1 MPVTSRPLPRS
12 APSVVVSM
20 GEETRCST
28 GVRVAKPRLCE
39 SCHVVRPPLPCL
51 TPSPAPIL
59 PLRAGRLARAA
70 RCAKLLCTRARP
82 CFTIF
87 DRTLEQCTRAHVG
100 SAPVKP
106 RLVPM
111 AHGRA
116 PVHKLCAR
124 TGMAV
129 PTKSGRE
136 EALPRVQQA
145 LRLYDMLLYI
155 GVIAHVDVRCASLRL

>member
-12 APSVVVSM
+12 APSVVTSM

-70 RCAKLLCTRARP
+70 RCAKLLATRARP

-87 DRTLEQCTRAHVG
+87 NRTLARRTCAHVG
-100 SAPVKP
+100 SASVKP
-106 RLVPM
+106 RLVPI
-111 AHGRA
+111 
-116 PVHKLCAR
+116 
-124 TGMAV
+124 T
-129 PTKSGRE
+129 
-136 EALPRVQQA
+136 
-145 LRLYDMLLYI
+145 
-155 GVIAHVDVRCASLRL
+155 SLRVLWRHGFWPWRHGCVASSNLAREQNVWCHTRVAPHA

>member
-12 APSVVVSM
+12 APSVVTSM

-39 SCHVVRPPLPCL
+39 SYHVVRPPLPCL

-124 TGMAV
+124 TGM
-129 PTKSGRE
+129 SGMNESVRKE
-136 EALPRVQQA
+136 CLPRVQRAVCICQ
-145 LRLYDMLLYI
+145 LYLARM
-155 GVIAHVDVRCASLRL
+155 H